1 MTSSCDIGQPM
12 IHSTHQMSPL
22 DLVLYLSTEKK
33 LLSIKETRSGNTAS

>member
-12 IHSTHQMSPL
+12 IHSTHQMSPS

-33 LLSIKETRSGNTAS
+33 TIEYKRN